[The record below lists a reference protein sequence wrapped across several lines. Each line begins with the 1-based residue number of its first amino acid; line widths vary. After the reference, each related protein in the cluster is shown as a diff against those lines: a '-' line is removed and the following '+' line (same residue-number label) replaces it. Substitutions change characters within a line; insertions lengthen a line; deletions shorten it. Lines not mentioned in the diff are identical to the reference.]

1 MTKRV
6 YDVEHI
12 FLQGWVDGDGNE
24 KSIKIHPLT
33 IKKFRKLA
41 EILNTQQ
48 REEEDEVPFDERT
61 EFLDVLI
68 KAVAFCMETYEP
80 ALAEPDKL
88 ADYVDYPTLT
98 FILEI
103 AGGVQL
109 GDPNLQAAMGAGMN
123 S

>member
-12 FLQGWVDGDGNE
+12 FLQGWNNPDGSE

-48 REEEDEVPFDERT
+48 KEEEDEVPFDDRT
-61 EFLDVLI
+61 EFLDILL
-68 KAVAFCMETYEP
+68 KAVAFAMETYEP
-80 ALAEPDKL
+80 DLSDPDIL
-88 ADYVDYPTLT
+88 SDYVDYPTLSH
-98 FILEI
+98 ILEI
-103 AGGVQL
+103 AGGVKL
-109 GDPNLQAAMGAGMN
+109 GDPNLQAAMGAGM